1 MAAGMLV
8 IFQSIRDHFN
18 IMAKKWRVKVRQE
31 ERKSGGGDEK
41 MSAVKKVV
49 EELVELE
56 MESERSRRKRQITER
71 GEKEGRGDEEK
82 RHGDVKQ
89 DQKEPRR
96 HRKR

>member
-1 MAAGMLV
+1 MTGCCPCPYGSGYACH
-8 IFQSIRDHFN
+8 FQSIRDHFN

-56 MESERSRRKRQITER
+56 MESERSRRKRQR
-71 GEKEGRGDEEK
+71 NY
-82 RHGDVKQ
+82 
-89 DQKEPRR
+89 
-96 HRKR
+96 

>member
-18 IMAKKWRVKVRQE
+18 NMANKWRVKVRQE

-56 MESERSRRKRQITER
+56 MESERSRRKRQR
-71 GEKEGRGDEEK
+71 NY
-82 RHGDVKQ
+82 
-89 DQKEPRR
+89 
-96 HRKR
+96 

>member
-31 ERKSGGGDEK
+31 ERKSGGGGDEK

-56 MESERSRRKRQITER
+56 MESERSRRKRQR
-71 GEKEGRGDEEK
+71 NY
-82 RHGDVKQ
+82 
-89 DQKEPRR
+89 
-96 HRKR
+96 

>member
-18 IMAKKWRVKVRQE
+18 IMAKKWQVRQE

-56 MESERSRRKRQITER
+56 MESERSRRKRQR
-71 GEKEGRGDEEK
+71 NY
-82 RHGDVKQ
+82 
-89 DQKEPRR
+89 
-96 HRKR
+96 

>member
-49 EELVELE
+49 EELVELVELE
-56 MESERSRRKRQITER
+56 MESERSRRKRQR
-71 GEKEGRGDEEK
+71 NY
-82 RHGDVKQ
+82 
-89 DQKEPRR
+89 
-96 HRKR
+96 

>member
-49 EELVELE
+49 EELVEELVELE
-56 MESERSRRKRQITER
+56 MESERSRRKRQR
-71 GEKEGRGDEEK
+71 NY
-82 RHGDVKQ
+82 
-89 DQKEPRR
+89 
-96 HRKR
+96 